1 MATNRETFDA
11 IAATWYGVRHWPLL
25 RRELSALAERWGSG
39 RLLNLGCGAGSDF
52 LPFGASFRMVGLDN
66 SRGMLR
72 QALRH
77 VARHGTEAVLVQGD
91 LTSLPFPEAS
101 FDYAVGVACYHH
113 VEGEQARARALAELM
128 RILRPEGEAFISV
141 WNHEQDRFHGLPQEQ
156 HVPFRV
162 GALTLKRYY
171 HLFTIGELGLALEG
185 CGFQVMTLGYGTLRD
200 DASREDRRNIC
211 ALVRRPP
218 QETREPTGSESEG
231 RG

>member
-52 LPFGASFRMVGLDN
+52 LPFGESFHLVGLDN

-77 VARHGTEAVLVQGD
+77 VARHGTDAALVQGD
-91 LTSLPFPEAS
+91 LTSLPFADAS

-113 VEGEQARARALAELM
+113 VEGEEARTRALMELL

-141 WNHEQDRFHGLPQEQ
+141 WNHEQDRFVGTPQDQ
-156 HVPFRV
+156 NVPFRV
-162 GALTLKRYY
+162 GNTMLERYY
-171 HLFTIGELGLALEG
+171 HLFTMPELQSTLRC
-185 CGFQVMTLGYGTLRD
+185 CGFQVLTLGHG
-200 DASREDRRNIC
+200 ASRASATQDDVRNIC
-211 ALVRRPP
+211 ALVRRPARG
-218 QETREPTGSESEG
+218 TREPTGSESEE